1 MPGQRVRRARPGARV
16 RVQRARRWCSSTERG
31 KPRRRHMTAQETGLD
46 GDFRQRVLDTMTT
59 VLARLLDRPEP
70 VTEDMRLM
78 EELGLSSTFG
88 LELLLEVEDQLMILI
103 DVELMDAD
111 QMKTVGDLATFVA
124 GHSRPG

>member
-1 MPGQRVRRARPGARV
+1 
-16 RVQRARRWCSSTERG
+16 
-31 KPRRRHMTAQETGLD
+31 MTAQEAGLD
-46 GDFRQRVLDTMTT
+46 GDFRQQVLDTMAT
-59 VLARLLDRPEP
+59 VLARLLDRTEP

-103 DVELMDAD
+103 DVESMDAD
-111 QMKTVGDLATFVA
+111 QMRTVGDLATFVA

>member
-1 MPGQRVRRARPGARV
+1 
-16 RVQRARRWCSSTERG
+16 
-31 KPRRRHMTAQETGLD
+31 MTAQDTGLD

-59 VLARLLDRPEP
+59 VLARLLDRDEP

-103 DVELMDAD
+103 DVEVMDAD

>member
-1 MPGQRVRRARPGARV
+1 
-16 RVQRARRWCSSTERG
+16 
-31 KPRRRHMTAQETGLD
+31 MTAQETGLD
-46 GDFRQRVLDTMTT
+46 GEFRQQVLDTMTT
-59 VLARLLDRPEP
+59 VLTRLLDRTEP

-88 LELLLEVEDQLMILI
+88 LELLLQVEDQLMILI
-103 DVELMDAD
+103 DVESMDAD

>member
-1 MPGQRVRRARPGARV
+1 
-16 RVQRARRWCSSTERG
+16 
-31 KPRRRHMTAQETGLD
+31 MTAQEAGLD
-46 GDFRQRVLDTMTT
+46 GEFRQQVLDTMTT

-103 DVELMDAD
+103 DVELLDQD
-111 QMKTVGDLATFVA
+111 QMRTVGDMATFVA